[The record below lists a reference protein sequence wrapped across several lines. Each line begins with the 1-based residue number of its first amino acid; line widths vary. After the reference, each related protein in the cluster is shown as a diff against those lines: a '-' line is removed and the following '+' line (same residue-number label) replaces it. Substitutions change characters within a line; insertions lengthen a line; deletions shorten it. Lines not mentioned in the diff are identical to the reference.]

1 MTIKITTPN
10 GGSDSLDFGCAQTP
24 VVATVTGTEVSS
36 GEGKLE
42 LKTTTGGTSA
52 TKATILANGRVGIGT
67 ATVDEALQVNGAIKV
82 TAGMATDTASTGAM
96 GYQNSKYRFIS
107 WGADTSTKGAYG
119 FEGYSS
125 NGSVNATHLAIDAT
139 GNVGIG
145 VTNPDLKM
153 EIVDTSSGASKDAL
167 LLTNYGAASNTE
179 TGIFFSPTEADG
191 AIRGARI
198 SALNDGANDSNSVA
212 LKFST
217 GLGAPPV
224 ERMRIT
230 SAGDVGIGTT
240 APDGKVQISSA
251 ALGTTATNSQNLLRL
266 FSPDTSNNTTYRFYN
281 YRVANGSSHTS
292 SEMRYGR
299 HVDATEQGYVGLRDG
314 AVTFGYGT
322 AESMRIDSSG
332 NVLVGTTTL
341 IGDSSR
347 LNISYTY
354 TNSGIGLKSNTASA
368 HNAIMFTNTNG
379 TVGTI
384 TTSGSSTAYNTSSDY
399 RLKENVQYEWS
410 ATERLKKLKP
420 AQFNFLSDPDNT
432 VDGFLA
438 HEAQEVV
445 PEAVTGVKDEVD
457 DDDKPVMQGI
467 DQSKLVPL
475 LVKTIQELE
484 ARIAKLEEDK

>member
-24 VVATVTGTEVSS
+24 NVAAVTGTEVSS

-139 GNVGIG
+139 
-145 VTNPDLKM
+145 
-153 EIVDTSSGASKDAL
+153 
-167 LLTNYGAASNTE
+167 
-179 TGIFFSPTEADG
+179 
-191 AIRGARI
+191 
-198 SALNDGANDSNSVA
+198 
-212 LKFST
+212 
-217 GLGAPPV
+217 
-224 ERMRIT
+224 
-230 SAGDVGIGTT
+230 
-240 APDGKVQISSA
+240 
-251 ALGTTATNSQNLLRL
+251 
-266 FSPDTSNNTTYRFYN
+266 
-281 YRVANGSSHTS
+281 
-292 SEMRYGR
+292 
-299 HVDATEQGYVGLRDG
+299 
-314 AVTFGYGT
+314 
-322 AESMRIDSSG
+322 G

>member
-1 MTIKITTPN
+1 MLFATN
-10 GGSDSLDFGCAQTP
+10 GGSG
-24 VVATVTGTEVSS
+24 AT
-36 GEGKLE
+36 
-42 LKTTTGGTSA
+42 
-52 TKATILANGRVGIGT
+52 
-67 ATVDEALQVNGAIKV
+67 
-82 TAGMATDTASTGAM
+82 
-96 GYQNSKYRFIS
+96 
-107 WGADTSTKGAYG
+107 
-119 FEGYSS
+119 
-125 NGSVNATHLAIDAT
+125 
-139 GNVGIG
+139 
-145 VTNPDLKM
+145 
-153 EIVDTSSGASKDAL
+153 
-167 LLTNYGAASNTE
+167 
-179 TGIFFSPTEADG
+179 
-191 AIRGARI
+191 
-198 SALNDGANDSNSVA
+198 
-212 LKFST
+212 
-217 GLGAPPV
+217 
-224 ERMRIT
+224 ERMRI
-230 SAGDVGIGTT
+230 D
-240 APDGKVQISSA
+240 K
-251 ALGTTATNSQNLLRL
+251 
-266 FSPDTSNNTTYRFYN
+266 
-281 YRVANGSSHTS
+281 
-292 SEMRYGR
+292 
-299 HVDATEQGYVGLRDG
+299 
-314 AVTFGYGT
+314 
-322 AESMRIDSSG
+322 SG
-332 NVLVGTTTL
+332 NVLVGTTSL

-384 TTSGSSTAYNTSSDY
+384 ITSGSSTAYNTSSDY

>member
-10 GGSDSLDFGCAQTP
+10 GGSDSLDFGCAQTAI
-24 VVATVTGTEVSS
+24 VATVTGTEVSS
-36 GEGKLE
+36 GEGKLAFN
-42 LKTTTGGTSA
+42 TTTSGTS
-52 TKATILANGRVGIGT
+52 K
-67 ATVDEALQVNGAIKV
+67 
-82 TAGMATDTASTGAM
+82 
-96 GYQNSKYRFIS
+96 
-107 WGADTSTKGAYG
+107 
-119 FEGYSS
+119 
-125 NGSVNATHLAIDAT
+125 
-139 GNVGIG
+139 
-145 VTNPDLKM
+145 
-153 EIVDTSSGASKDAL
+153 
-167 LLTNYGAASNTE
+167 
-179 TGIFFSPTEADG
+179 
-191 AIRGARI
+191 
-198 SALNDGANDSNSVA
+198 
-212 LKFST
+212 
-217 GLGAPPV
+217 
-224 ERMRIT
+224 ERMRLLNNGTLEAQSPASATGIQAFKIDWKNENNAGIMASIGCDRTASSAAPGDLVFSTSTSVDSGAISEKMRVT
-230 SAGDVGIGTT
+230 SAGNVGIGTT
-240 APDGKVQISSA
+240 APAAKLDVATPASTMAEIRLTTNNTGSGAGDRGRLNVWTAKNDGTAFQAGYIDIDRSS
-251 ALGTTATNSQNLLRL
+251 GTETLSHMLFATNG
-266 FSPDTSNNTTYRFYN
+266 
-281 YRVANGSSHTS
+281 GS
-292 SEMRYGR
+292 G
-299 HVDATEQGYVGLRDG
+299 ATER
-314 AVTFGYGT
+314 
-322 AESMRIDSSG
+322 MRIDKSG
-332 NVLVGTTTL
+332 NVLVGTTSL

-384 TTSGSSTAYNTSSDY
+384 ITSGSSTAYNTSSDY

>member
-1 MTIKITTPN
+1 MTVKITTAN
-10 GGSDSLDFGCAQTP
+10 GGSDSLDFGCAQTAI
-24 VVATVTGTEVSS
+24 VATVTGTEVSS

-52 TKATILANGRVGIGT
+52 TKATVLAN
-67 ATVDEALQVNGAIKV
+67 
-82 TAGMATDTASTGAM
+82 
-96 GYQNSKYRFIS
+96 
-107 WGADTSTKGAYG
+107 
-119 FEGYSS
+119 
-125 NGSVNATHLAIDAT
+125 

-145 VTNPDLKM
+145 SSNPDQKLHVAHAGRLGLRVEATTTDIAEVLLKN
-153 EIVDTSSGASKDAL
+153 T
-167 LLTNYGAASNTE
+167 TE
-179 TGIFFSPTEADG
+179 TWGIKNEGGNLVIADE
-191 AIRGARI
+191 
-198 SALNDGANDSNSVA
+198 
-212 LKFST
+212 ST
-217 GLGAPPV
+217 GIMATVLKDSGN
-224 ERMRIT
+224 
-230 SAGDVGIGTT
+230 VGIGTT
-240 APDGKVQISSA
+240 APVTQLHIEGGGTSLPA
-251 ALGTTATNSQNLLRL
+251 TTGTTPSAGTTLRIRPGNNAILDIGGNSTSGAWLQSYDQTGMQTEYPLLLNPNGGNVGIGSTAPALPLEVECTARGIATSGTTPIGALRIGSPDNNIVLDTGITTGNYCYIQGTDKANLATGTNLLIN
-266 FSPDTSNNTTYRFYN
+266 P
-281 YRVANGSSHTS
+281 NG
-292 SEMRYGR
+292 
-299 HVDATEQGYVGLRDG
+299 
-314 AVTFGYGT
+314 
-322 AESMRIDSSG
+322 G
-332 NVLVGTTTL
+332 NVLVGTTSL

-354 TNSGIGLKSNTASA
+354 TNSGIGLQSNTASA

-457 DDDKPVMQGI
+457 DDGNPVMQGI
-467 DQSKLVPL
+467 DQAKLVPL

-484 ARIAKLEEDK
+484 ARIAKLEGNK

>member
-1 MTIKITTPN
+1 MAIKITTPN
-10 GGSDSLDFGCAQTP
+10 GGSDSLDFGCAQTAI
-24 VVATVTGTEVSS
+24 VATVTGTEVSS

-82 TAGMATDTASTGAM
+82 TGGMATDTASTGAM

-139 GNVGIG
+139 GKVGIG
-145 VTNPDLKM
+145 VTDPDLKM
-153 EIVDTSSGASKDAL
+153 EIVDTSSGASKDGL

-198 SALNDGANDSNSVA
+198 SALNDGAADSNSVA

-230 SAGDVGIGTT
+230 SAGNVGIGTT
-240 APDGKVQISSA
+240 APAAKLDVATPASTMAEIRLTTNNTGSGAGDRGRLNVWTAKNDGTAFQAGYIDIDRSS
-251 ALGTTATNSQNLLRL
+251 GTETLSHMLFATNG
-266 FSPDTSNNTTYRFYN
+266 
-281 YRVANGSSHTS
+281 GS
-292 SEMRYGR
+292 G
-299 HVDATEQGYVGLRDG
+299 ATER
-314 AVTFGYGT
+314 
-322 AESMRIDSSG
+322 MRIDKSG
-332 NVLVGTTTL
+332 NVLVGTTSL

-384 TTSGSSTAYNTSSDY
+384 ITSGSSTAYNTSSDY